1 MQPIIPPN
9 EVFVVTIKRAEKSV
23 PETYYMPAP
32 GAVIAEMRVRRVA
45 KASDAQVINI
55 SVRREQ
61 AA

>member
-1 MQPIIPPN
+1 
-9 EVFVVTIKRAEKSV
+9 VFVVTIKRAEKSV